1 MAFPSTTGQIG
12 TGINSPS
19 ALMVN
24 TLDSLTQKK
33 IAPFISDITLRPS
46 PTYWALQRSGKHVT
60 GGELVFPLLT
70 LEENTGGAFW
80 GDQILNTAVIDSI
93 QPANQIWRAYY
104 QNISIPTLDI
114 ILGSGGASAIDVVKA
129 KMQVGAASLL
139 PKLARACWGSAPQ
152 NTSIDIDNIPA
163 WISSTGTIA
172 GINRATTP
180 QWGSPAPVATAGGP
194 LTVTNAEKAYQTVVY
209 GYDEPDTMIMQ
220 NYDYGQFKTQFT
232 QVSATSTSLIR
243 MVDTFPDR
251 EQVQTSIRY
260 HFRFN
265 NATVLADTYVSTAA
279 GVQGPGTAYL
289 WNSKYMWMN
298 YHSRGYFIVRPWIMG
313 SNQEVVTTRVVV
325 VCQLTNVNPRTAI
338 SITGLS

>member
-19 ALMVN
+19 ALLVN

-46 PTYWALQRSGKHVT
+46 PTYWALQRSGKHIT
-60 GGELVFPLLT
+60 GGELVFPLLVQ
-70 LEENTGGAFW
+70 EENTGGYFW
-80 GDQILNTAVIDSI
+80 GDMILNTAVIDSLR
-93 QPANQIWRAYY
+93 PANQVWRAAY

-139 PKLARACWGSAPQ
+139 PKLARSAWGQAPD
-152 NTSIDIDNIPA
+152 NTSISIDAIPT
-163 WISSTGTIA
+163 WISNTGVVA
-172 GINRATTP
+172 GIDRALLP
-180 QWGSPAPVATAGGP
+180 QWGSPAPISTGGGA
-194 LTVTNAEKAYQTVVY
+194 LTVINAEKAYQTVVY
-209 GYDEPDTMIMQ
+209 GYDEPDTWVFN

-232 QVSATSTSLIR
+232 AVTANSTSLIR
-243 MVDTFPDR
+243 MVDSYPDR

-260 HFRFN
+260 HFRYN
-265 NATVLADTYVSTAA
+265 NATVLADQYV
-279 GVQGPGTAYL
+279 QPGSGWL

-313 SNQEVVTTRVVV
+313 SNQEVVTTRIVVV
-325 VCQLTNVNPRTAI
+325 LQLTNVNPRTAI
-338 SITGLS
+338 NVGNGTLS

>member
-1 MAFPSTTGQIG
+1 MPFPSTTGAIG

-19 ALMVN
+19 ALLVG

-33 IAPFISDITLRPS
+33 IAPFISDITLNPS

-70 LEENTGGAFW
+70 QEENTGGAFW

-114 ILGSGGASAIDVVKA
+114 ILGSGGASAVDVVRA

-139 PKLARACWGSAPQ
+139 PKLARAVWGTAPN
-152 NTSIDIDNIPA
+152 NTSIDIDPIPA
-163 WISSTGTIA
+163 WIEETTNTIA
-172 GINRATTP
+172 GVNRN
-180 QWGSPAPVATAGGP
+180 SVTAWRPSDPIHTSGGP
-194 LTVTNAEKAYQTVVY
+194 LTVVNAEKAYQQVVF
-209 GYDEPDTMIMQ
+209 GYDEPDTMIL
-220 NYDYGQFKTQFT
+220 NNFDYGQFKTQFT
-232 QVSATSTSLIR
+232 AVTQTSTSLIR
-243 MVDTFPDR
+243 LNDSWPDR

-265 NATVLADTYVSTAA
+265 NATVLADQYTPTGKAF
-279 GVQGPGTAYL
+279 L

-325 VCQLTNVNPRTAI
+325 VLQLTNVNPRTAVVI
-338 SITGLS
+338 DGLS

>member
-1 MAFPSTTGQIG
+1 MAFPSTTGAIG

-19 ALMVN
+19 ALLVG

-33 IAPFISDITLRPS
+33 IAPFISDIVLKPS

-70 LEENTGGAFW
+70 QEENTGGAFW

-93 QPANQIWRAYY
+93 QPANQVWRAYY

-139 PKLARACWGSAPQ
+139 PKLARAVWGQAPN
-152 NTSIDIDNIPA
+152 NTSIDIDPIPT
-163 WISSTGTIA
+163 WISTTGSVA
-172 GINRATTP
+172 GINRAAVP
-180 QWGSPAPVATAGGP
+180 AWSSAPVITTAGGP
-194 LTVTNAEKAYQTVVY
+194 LTVPNAELAYQSVTF
-209 GYDEPDTMIMQ
+209 GYDEPDTIVMF
-220 NYDYGQFKTQFT
+220 NSDYGKFKTQFT
-232 QVSATSTSLIR
+232 AVTSTSTSLIR
-243 MVDTFPDR
+243 MVDSFPDR
-251 EQVQTSIRY
+251 ETVQTSIRY

-265 NATVLADTYVSTAA
+265 NCIVLADNYVT
-279 GVQGPGTAYL
+279 QGSAWM
-289 WNSKYMWMN
+289 WNSKYFWMN

-325 VCQLTNVNPRTAI
+325 VLQLTNVNPRTSVQI
-338 SITGLS
+338 SGLS